1 VRSVVPPRA
10 LERYDLMK
18 DPMPNRV
25 LLAHG
30 SGGRLTQ
37 ELVQQTFLPHLQNPF
52 LESLT
57 DSAVLP
63 ELPPGRPALT
73 TDAFVVDPA
82 VFPGGDLGYLSV
94 VGTVNDLAMVGAQP
108 LWLTWAL
115 ILEEGAAG
123 DLIATCVEGTARAA
137 REAGI
142 QVVAG
147 DTKVV
152 PRGKGDGIYAV
163 TAGLGVVPPGRDVGD
178 HCIMAGDAIIVSGPI
193 GDHGATIMACRHG
206 LAGDELRS
214 DCEPEAALVEALFAA
229 GVEIHALHDP
239 TRGGLLTVC
248 HEVAVRSGFRLVLD
262 EEAIPVRPQVRAV
275 SEVLGLEVLSLACE
289 GRVVAWVANTH
300 AEAAVAAFRAHPSGR
315 DAVVI
320 GTVKQREAGQVPVVL
335 ETVVGGERPLDL
347 MSGTDLPRIC

>member
-1 VRSVVPPRA
+1 MKRSTP
-10 LERYDLMK
+10 D
-18 DPMPNRV
+18 RV

-37 ELVQQTFLPHLQNPF
+37 ELVRDAFLPELGNDI
-52 LESLT
+52 LATLT

-73 TDAFVVDPA
+73 TDAFVVDPP

-94 VGTVNDLAMVGAQP
+94 VGTVNDLAVAGARP

-115 ILEEGAAG
+115 ILEEGAEG
-123 DLIATCVEGTARAA
+123 DLVAACVQGTARAA

-142 QVVAG
+142 QIVAG

-152 PRGKGDGIYAV
+152 PRGKGDRIYAV

-178 HCIMAGDAIIVSGPI
+178 HRIRPGDAILVSGPI

-206 LAGDELRS
+206 LGGESLRS
-214 DCEPEAALVEALFAA
+214 DCAPEAALVEAVFDV
-229 GVEIHALHDP
+229 GVDLQALHDP

-248 HEVAVRSGFRLVLD
+248 HEVAERTGARLVLD
-262 EEAIPVRPQVRAV
+262 ESGIPVRPQVRAV
-275 SEVLGLEVLSLACE
+275 CEVLGLEVLSLACE
-289 GRVVAWVANTH
+289 GRVAAWVA
-300 AEAAVAAFRAHPSGR
+300 EADVDRALAAFRDHPSGR
-315 DAVVI
+315 DAAVI
-320 GTVKQREAGQVPVVL
+320 GRVEERRSGQVPVVL
-335 ETVVGGERPLDL
+335 ETTVGGQRPLDL

>member
-1 VRSVVPPRA
+1 MKGSAPR
-10 LERYDLMK
+10 
-18 DPMPNRV
+18 RV

-37 ELVQQTFLPHLQNPF
+37 ELVQHSFLPELTNPF

-73 TDAFVVDPA
+73 TDGFVVDPP

-94 VGTVNDLAMVGAQP
+94 VGTVNDLAMVGARP

-115 ILEEGAAG
+115 ILEEGAGG
-123 DLIATCVEGTARAA
+123 DLVATCVEGAARAA
-137 REAGI
+137 GEAGI

-152 PRGKGDGIYAV
+152 PRGKGDGVYAV

-178 HCIMAGDAIIVSGPI
+178 HRISAGDAIIVSGPI

-206 LAGDELRS
+206 LGSDELRS
-214 DCEPEAALVEALFAA
+214 DCCPEASLVEAVFEA
-229 GVEIHALHDP
+229 GVEVHALHDP

-248 HEVAVRSGFRLVLD
+248 HEVAVRSGLRLVLS

-289 GRVVAWVANTH
+289 GRVVAWVAGSH
-300 AEAAVAAFRAHPSGR
+300 AESAVAAFRAHPSGR
-315 DAVVI
+315 EAKVI
-320 GTVKQREAGQVPVVL
+320 GTVVERASGQVPVVL
-335 ETVVGGERPLDL
+335 ETMVGGERPLDL